1 MSLLVRGTVSSL
13 PSLIPLLLFSDAIA
27 SRASLSAAKGDTVCF
42 FFLELFLVGGPAV
55 VVVCRDSV
63 RERFFEILGGI
74 LLQIIRTQTTL
85 KRKSESSS
93 RHAFVTLLHANSYYA
108 CAVFPSNYCHL
119 CHCTFQ
125 SLDQSPI
132 NLV

>member
-27 SRASLSAAKGDTVCF
+27 SRASLSAAKGGTVRL

-55 VVVCRDSV
+55 VVVGRDSV
-63 RERFFEILGGI
+63 RERFFEFLGGI

-85 KRKSESSS
+85 KRK
-93 RHAFVTLLHANSYYA
+93 
-108 CAVFPSNYCHL
+108 
-119 CHCTFQ
+119 
-125 SLDQSPI
+125 
-132 NLV
+132 